1 MQWFLGR
8 QQSAVASVI
17 NGNVGE
23 LSHALDG
30 PESFQENLQ
39 RRIAAEMAFLRNDA
53 RRSLQRAVVARSRPV
68 LEWLPG
74 TLVYIFK
81 RGPGRGS

>member
-53 RRSLQRAVVARSRPV
+53 
-68 LEWLPG
+68 
-74 TLVYIFK
+74 
-81 RGPGRGS
+81 